1 MESFLEDAVMET
13 IRTRRS
19 VRAYSPKKVEEE
31 KIRAILEA
39 AVFAPSA
46 RNGQPWFFTVIEN
59 EGLLEEMNEA
69 TKSIMLSSGDEFLE
83 SRARREDFHVF
94 HHAKTVI
101 LVLGKEDHP
110 SAPVDCAA
118 ATENMLLAAKSLG
131 VASCWIGFVELLF
144 SSPEGEVYRRLL
156 QIPEGYRPL
165 WAVALGYALDCLGE
179 APPRNRNVVAW
190 IR

>member
-1 MESFLEDAVMET
+1 MKSFLENAVMET
-13 IRTRRS
+13 IKARRS
-19 VRAYSPKKVEEE
+19 VRTYFPKEVEEE
-31 KIRAILEA
+31 KIQAILEA

-59 EGLLEEMNEA
+59 EGLLKEMNEA
-69 TKSIMLSSGDEFLE
+69 IRRIMLSSGDEFLE
-83 SRARREDFHVF
+83 SRARRENFHVF

-101 LVLGKEDHP
+101 LVSGKEDHP

-131 VASCWIGFVELLF
+131 VASCWIGFAGLLF
-144 SSPEGEVYRRLL
+144 SSPEGEAYRKPL

-165 WAVALGYALDCLGE
+165 WAVALGYTLNYPEE
-179 APPRNRNVVAW
+179 APERNWNVFAW